1 MPDTRTIAVSRSQA
15 IRTRLVL
22 AFLFITI
29 LPLVVV
35 GVMSIT
41 GTLAQRDQIYSQL
54 GIVTHAKRTQIRFW
68 VESLQ
73 ADLEQ
78 MVTGRTEYGWIYDVL
93 RESRQ
98 ARFLPVYALLL
109 NTLNEQIPQSQ
120 FNNVFIMNS
129 TGQVVFSTDPTLL
142 DQNFSQEPF
151 FQAGQKG
158 PSVNPP
164 LYGDQG
170 TPDVII
176 TRPIADSSGNTLG
189 VVGGRAGLSQLT
201 PIMQDT
207 TGLGVTGDAY
217 LVDKNHVTLLPSR
230 YNQAGVIAY
239 NAGTVAALTNYNET
253 AQNIYTNHLGASV
266 TGVAEWVPELQVA
279 LVAERDMAELT
290 QASNAT
296 QAVNLSIAISAVLI
310 SFYASLLLSRSI
322 GRPLSELADT
332 VSQIA
337 QGNLRLTANVELED
351 EVAVVAQAIN
361 SMTVQLQDMIGSL
374 ETRVEMRTA
383 QLQASAE
390 VGKAAASVLNPDR
403 LLHEVV
409 NLIADR
415 FGFYYAAIF
424 TLDRTSSYLMLREAT
439 GEAGR
444 TLKERGHRL
453 RVSMDSMVGY
463 AVLRHEPRVAMNV
476 SEDTVRFANPLLPD
490 AQSEVALPLIVG
502 QEVIG
507 ALDVQ
512 STHLNAFDESML
524 TALQAMASQVAV
536 ALQNA
541 QSFQSLQ
548 KTLDYTTRQYELSR
562 NIFLAQTPNEAYLT
576 LGQAFAMFAE
586 VDRIQL
592 LRVVERDADHQPAVY
607 ELVIEWDI
615 LGGAQMDTGTSYA
628 AAETPLAALVAED
641 KAVVIRDANDTH
653 LPATTRERLAQVNA
667 QAIILVPLQIGAEY
681 SGFVAAISEQP
692 RDFTESE
699 VRLLK
704 STAEQLGVVLVNL
717 QLTAEMRTTVERVA
731 LLNRRL
737 SGEAW
742 DSYRAGRAQLRV
754 ESGHVEFATPEHQLQ
769 VPIVVRGETI
779 GAFNVADNNL
789 ERSWNEDEL
798 SLLQTIAGEV
808 ALAIDNARLIEQTQ
822 RTAQREKDIA
832 IAADQIHRSMNL
844 ETILNTALGEIVR
857 ITGVEDVAI
866 QFGSL
871 TSLPDNSQHAARL

>member
-1 MPDTRTIAVSRSQA
+1 MTAKNKAVQPSWRQRVAGPPTLSAEDRAQTA
-15 IRTRLVL
+15 RYLNILLPVAMVLLGVRVAFAFVEQGFSLSTGDFLLLVL
-22 AFLFITI
+22 IALLGGLWALTRRGYVLAAASALLFITFFGMVYLASQANGLFDGAFAALAIVI
-29 LPLVVV
+29 L
-35 GVMSIT
+35 M
-41 GTLAQRDQIYSQL
+41 
-54 GIVTHAKRTQIRFW
+54 
-68 VESLQ
+68 
-73 ADLEQ
+73 
-78 MVTGRTEYGWIYDVL
+78 
-93 RESRQ
+93 
-98 ARFLPVYALLL
+98 
-109 NTLNEQIPQSQ
+109 
-120 FNNVFIMNS
+120 
-129 TGQVVFSTDPTLL
+129 
-142 DQNFSQEPF
+142 
-151 FQAGQKG
+151 
-158 PSVNPP
+158 
-164 LYGDQG
+164 
-170 TPDVII
+170 
-176 TRPIADSSGNTLG
+176 
-189 VVGGRAGLSQLT
+189 AGLLIDWKAVIVMGGLSIAAAWWLASRNAGT
-201 PIMQDT
+201 PIMLEANAAFEYARD
-207 TGLGVTGDAY
+207 VTIVFLLLTVVTY
-217 LVDKNHVTLLPSR
+217 L
-230 YNQAGVIAY
+230 
-239 NAGTVAALTNYNET
+239 
-253 AQNIYTNHLGASV
+253 
-266 TGVAEWVPELQVA
+266 
-279 LVAERDMAELT
+279 
-290 QASNAT
+290 
-296 QAVNLSIAISAVLI
+296 LI
-310 SFYASLLLSRSI
+310 SSLRRTLDQSH
-322 GRPLSELADT
+322 LSEQA
-332 VSQIA
+332 
-337 QGNLRLTANVELED
+337 LREQNVELN
-351 EVAVVAQAIN
+351 Q
-361 SMTVQLQDMIGSL
+361 TRGLL

-390 VGKAAASVLNPDR
+390 VGQAAALVLDPDQ

-409 NLIADR
+409 NLIANR
-415 FGFYYAAIF
+415 FDFYYAAIF
-424 TLDRTSSYLMLREAT
+424 TLDRTGAYLLLREAT

-453 RVSMDSMVGY
+453 RVSLDSMVGY
-463 AVLRHEPRVAMNV
+463 AALRHEPRVAMNV

-507 ALDVQ
+507 VLDVQ

-548 KTLDYTTRQYELSR
+548 KTLEYTTRQYELSR

-592 LRVVERDADHQPAVY
+592 LRIVERDANDQPAVY
-607 ELVIEWDI
+607 ELAIEWDI
-615 LGGAQMDTGTSYA
+615 LGGAQMDTGTSYT

-641 KAVVIRDANDTH
+641 EPVVIRDASDAR
-653 LPATTRERLAQVNA
+653 LPATTREQLAQVNA
-667 QAIILVPLQIGAEY
+667 QAIILAPLLIGAKY

-692 RDFTESE
+692 REFTDSE

-704 STAEQLGVVLVNL
+704 STAEQLGVVLANL

-742 DSYRAGRAQLRV
+742 DRYRAGRAQLRV
-754 ESGHVEFATPEHQLQ
+754 ESGHVEFPAGTPEHQLQ

-798 SLLQTIAGEV
+798 SMLQTIAGEV

-832 IAADQIHRSMNL
+832 DAADQIHHSMNL

-871 TSLPDNSQHAARL
+871 TSLPGNGQHAAQL

>member
-35 GVMSIT
+35 GVMAIAS
-41 GTLAQRDQIYSQL
+41 TLAQREQTYSQL
-54 GIVTHAKRTQIRFW
+54 GIVTHAKRAQIRYW

-78 MVTGRTEYGWIYDVL
+78 MVTGRTENDWMSAVL
-93 RESRQ
+93 QESRQ

-109 NTLNEQIPQSQ
+109 NTLSERVRQSQ
-120 FNNVFIMNS
+120 LDDVFIMDS

-142 DQNFSQEPF
+142 DQNFSNEPF
-151 FQAGQKG
+151 FQDGQKG
-158 PSVNPP
+158 TSVNPP
-164 LYGDQG
+164 IYSDQG

-176 TRPIADSSGNTLG
+176 TRPIADGSGNTIG
-189 VVGGRAGLSQLT
+189 VVGGRAALSKLA
-201 PIMQDT
+201 PIMQDA
-207 TGLGVTGDAY
+207 TGLGETGDAY
-217 LVDKNHVTLLPSR
+217 LVDKNHIALLPSR
-230 YNQAGVIAY
+230 YNQAGTDVY
-239 NAGTVAALTNYNET
+239 NASTVAALTNYNET
-253 AQNIYTNHLGASV
+253 AQNAYTNHLGAAV

-279 LVAERDMAELT
+279 LVTERDLAEST
-290 QASNAT
+290 AASNAT
-296 QAVNLSIAISAVLI
+296 QAVNLSIAISAVSIAL
-310 SFYASLLLSRSI
+310 FASLLLSRSI

-332 VSQIA
+332 VSLIA
-337 QGNLRLTANVELED
+337 QGNLELTADVERED

-374 ETRVEMRTA
+374 EIRVEMRTA

-390 VGKAAASVLNPDR
+390 VGKAAASVLDPDQ

-409 NLIADR
+409 NLIANR

-424 TLDRTSSYLMLREAT
+424 TLDRTGSYLLLREAT

-453 RVSMDSMVGY
+453 RVSLDSMVGY
-463 AVLRHEPRVAMNV
+463 AALRHEPRVAMNV
-476 SEDTVRFANPLLPD
+476 SEDAVRFANPLLPD

-576 LGQAFAMFAE
+576 LGQAFAMFAD

-592 LRVVERDADHQPAVY
+592 LRVTDRDANNQPAVY
-607 ELVIEWDI
+607 ELAIEWDI
-615 LGGAQMDTGTSYA
+615 LSGAQMDTGTSYT
-628 AAETPLAALVAED
+628 AAEAPLAALVAED
-641 KAVVIRDANDTH
+641 EAVVIRDASDAR
-653 LPATTRERLAQVNA
+653 LPATTREQLAQVNA
-667 QAIILVPLQIGAEY
+667 QAIILAPLLIGAEY

-692 RDFTESE
+692 REFTDSE

-704 STAEQLGVVLVNL
+704 STAEQLGVVLANL
-717 QLTAEMRTTVERVA
+717 QLTSEMRTTVERVA

-742 DSYRAGRAQLRV
+742 DRYRAGRAQLHV
-754 ESGHVEFATPEHQLQ
+754 ESGHVEFSAPERQLQ

-798 SLLQTIAGEV
+798 SMLQTIAGEV

-822 RTAQREKDIA
+822 RTAQLEKDIA
-832 IAADQIHRSMNL
+832 VAADQIHRSMNL

-871 TSLPDNSQHAARL
+871 TSLPGNGQHAAQL